1 MSAVN
6 PFNPPR
12 AEVADVIPAAT
23 GYSVPKVWSASG
35 RLGRLRYLAYVSV
48 ATLVLYAML
57 GVMGLLIA
65 TGSIVAGI
73 AVAVVAYIAY
83 IVLTVLL
90 LIQRSHDMDWSG
102 WTVLLAF
109 IPLAAL
115 IWVFK
120 AGTPGAN
127 RFGNPPPPNPTGVK
141 VLGLGFPVVG
151 MVVGILA
158 AIALP
163 AYQSYTMRA
172 KAAQQQQVQQ
182 PAAAP
187 AGQQR

>member
-6 PFNPPR
+6 PFNPPL
-12 AEVADVIPAAT
+12 AEVADVAPATT
-23 GYSVPKVWSASG
+23 GYSTPKAWSASG
-35 RLGRLRYLAYVSV
+35 RLGRLRYLAYISV
-48 ATLVLYAML
+48 ATLALYAAL

-65 TGSIVAGI
+65 TGSMFAGV
-73 AVAVVAYIAY
+73 AVAVVAYVAY

-102 WTVLLAF
+102 WSVLLAF

-115 IWVFK
+115 IWLFK

-127 RFGNPPPPNPTGVK
+127 RFGNPPPPNPTSVK

-163 AYQSYTMRA
+163 AYQDYTERA
-172 KAAQQQQVQQ
+172 KAAQQRMQQQ
-182 PAAAP
+182 AAP
-187 AGQQR
+187 AGQQQ